1 MSGNVAEMVV
11 TVGRSVGRRYQGRH
25 GDGEL
30 SPAGNAAGEEVEWWP
45 GARRAARGGYEV
57 LNADGIG
64 TRGGDWTF
72 GIRRLQVSD
81 REDINKPADHRGMRW
96 GGRLA
101 RSVDR

>member
-1 MSGNVAEMVV
+1 MGLTAPLHSTCASSSCMHV
-11 TVGRSVGRRYQGRH
+11 H
-25 GDGEL
+25 I
-30 SPAGNAAGEEVEWWP
+30 P
-45 GARRAARGGYEV
+45 RRAARGGYEV

-96 GGRLA
+96 GGRLV